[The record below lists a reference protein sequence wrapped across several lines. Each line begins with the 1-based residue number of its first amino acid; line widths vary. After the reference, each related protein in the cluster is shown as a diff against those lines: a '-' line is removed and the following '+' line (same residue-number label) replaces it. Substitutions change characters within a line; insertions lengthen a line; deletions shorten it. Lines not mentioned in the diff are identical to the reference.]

1 MKDINE
7 RKFISIQ
14 AKISPEAAGRLDG
27 IVEKYGFKSRY
38 EIMQC
43 LLEAFLRYTD
53 PGYTGGKDTS
63 LSEIYDLHKIWEGVE
78 NKKNRVITVGPRQK
92 GKALRLAGSVMLF
105 NQEGSKGY
113 CCRYMTFRG
122 EDTHITSNNND
133 ILKSI
138 MYTLFPAIYTALH
151 RIGENIGCTRI
162 DYILEYLLHEASPQI
177 KDGIAGEIRRE
188 FARNTSY
195 QETNYGD
202 VPKRARETTIDGMFP
217 EDVASRCDEEEEMQT
232 EEVYGMDYE
241 EEPEE

>member
-14 AKISPEAAGRLDG
+14 AKISPEAAARLES

-53 PGYTGGKDTS
+53 PGYTGGKDAS

-78 NKKNRVITVGPRQK
+78 NKKNRVITVCPSNK
-92 GKALRLAGSVMLF
+92 GRALRLAGSVMLF

-113 CCRYMTFRG
+113 CCRYMTFKG

-138 MYTLFPAIYTALH
+138 MCALFPTIYTALH

-162 DYILEYLLHEASPQI
+162 DYILEYLLHEARPQI
-177 KDGIAGEIRRE
+177 KDNIAGEIRRE
-188 FARNTSY
+188 FARNASY

-202 VPKRARETTIDGMFP
+202 VPKRAREATIDGMFP
-217 EDVASRCDEEEEMQT
+217 EDGASRYDEEEEVQA
-232 EEVYGMDYE
+232 EEVYNTDYE

>member
-27 IVEKYGFKSRY
+27 IVERYGFKSRY

-92 GKALRLAGSVMLF
+92 GKTLRLAGSVMLF

-113 CCRYMTFRG
+113 CCRYMTFKG

-138 MYTLFPAIYTALH
+138 MYTLFPTIYTALH

-162 DYILEYLLHEASPQI
+162 DYILEYLLHEAGTQI
-177 KDGIAGEIRRE
+177 KDSIAGEIRRE
-188 FARNTSY
+188 FARNASY

-202 VPKRARETTIDGMFP
+202 VPKRAREATIDGMFP
-217 EDVASRCDEEEEMQT
+217 EDGADRYDEEEEVQA
-232 EEVYGMDYE
+232 EEVCNTDYE